1 MKRFLL
7 HLIADLVIVAL
18 ASIIVG
24 KFYQGAIDLV
34 IDKYQIP
41 FIVFLTIFLII
52 SFWLNKYE
60 HIQSMGYVAMLNLY
74 AKALFYTAGI
84 TVLAMYL
91 LQLTYYSRFIILGT
105 MLGIFILEFFW
116 VSLYQA
122 IRMAVLIPEKQD
134 IEHERAIRQSL
145 MNEQVSEARPVV
157 DLPERKYHE
166 TILEESGPEVLKFLE
181 ERIEIDSPLTQIIA
195 TTTRF
200 NIMNLPDNYYETI
213 VNLKRI
219 NDVQY
224 INKLLEAINVK
235 LRYGGVFIGSVETL
249 CLRKA
254 RIMKSYLPLLNWM
267 AYATDFLMNRVVPK
281 LPVSKKLYFMLTTGR
296 NRVLSKAEILGRLY
310 SCGFEL
316 EGYKIID
323 NLVWFTVKRV
333 AAPVFDYQPTYG
345 PLIRLK
351 RTGKGG
357 KVINVYKMRTMHAY
371 SEYLQEY
378 VYRQSNLHEGGKFKN
393 DFRVTRWG
401 SFLRSLWLDELPMLI
416 NLFNGDLKLVGVR
429 PLSKHYFSLYKP
441 ALQEKRNR
449 TKPGLVPPYYAQH
462 PTPKTLEE
470 VMANEDQYLEAYFK
484 RPFRTDFSY
493 FWRAFY
499 NIVFRHARSK

>member
-7 HLIADLVIVAL
+7 HLIADMVIVAL
-18 ASIIVG
+18 AFIIVG
-24 KFYQGAIDLV
+24 KFYQGPIDTV
-34 IDKYQIP
+34 IDKYQTP

-60 HIQSMGYVAMLNLY
+60 HIQSMGYAAMLNLY

-91 LQLTYYSRFIILGT
+91 LQLTYFSRFIILGT

-134 IEHERAIRQSL
+134 VEHERAIRQSL
-145 MNEQVSEARPVV
+145 MNEQASEARPVV
-157 DLPERKYHE
+157 DLPERKYRE

-235 LRYGGVFIGSVETL
+235 LKYGGVFIGSVETL

-254 RIMKSYLPLLNWM
+254 RIMKTYLPLLNWM
-267 AYATDFLMNRVVPK
+267 AYAMDFLMNRVVPK
-281 LPVSKKLYFMLTTGR
+281 FPVTKKLYFMLTTGR

-316 EGYKIID
+316 EEFKIID
-323 NLVWFTVKRV
+323 NLMWFTVKRV

-378 VYRQSNLHEGGKFKN
+378 VYRQSNLQEGGKFSN

-429 PLSKHYFSLYKP
+429 PLSKQYFSLYTP
-441 ALQEKRNR
+441 ELQEKRNR

>member
-7 HLIADLVIVAL
+7 HLIADMVIVAL
-18 ASIIVG
+18 AFIIVG
-24 KFYQGAIDLV
+24 KFYQGPIDTV
-34 IDKYQIP
+34 IDKYQTP

-60 HIQSMGYVAMLNLY
+60 HIQSMGYAAMLNLY

-91 LQLTYYSRFIILGT
+91 LQLTYFSRFIILGT

-134 IEHERAIRQSL
+134 MEHERAIRQSL

-157 DLPERKYHE
+157 DLPERKYRE

-267 AYATDFLMNRVVPK
+267 AYAMDFLMNRVVPK
-281 LPVSKKLYFMLTTGR
+281 FPVTKKLYFMLTTGR

-323 NLVWFTVKRV
+323 NLMWFTVKRV

-378 VYRQSNLHEGGKFKN
+378 IYRQSNLQEGGKFKN

-429 PLSKHYFSLYKP
+429 PLSKHYFSLYTP
-441 ALQEKRNR
+441 ELQEKRNR